1 MFSCEFCEISKN
13 TFLTEHLLVTASLN
27 SLAEFISRRGYPQI
41 ILSDT
46 GSLFAAD
53 FTQIFVASKH
63 VKWNFNLANA
73 SWYGGFWERLIGQVK
88 RCLKKVLG
96 RTTLGFYQLQTVIQE
111 IELILNSR
119 PLGNLYDDDMEQ
131 ILTSNHLLFGRK

>member
-1 MFSCEFCEISKN
+1 M
-13 TFLTEHLLVTASLN
+13 TASLN

-46 GSLFAAD
+46 GSLFVAD
-53 FTQIFVASKH
+53 FIQIFVASKH